1 LLTLRG
7 PKGPRRGPALAD
19 LGIIADGAVLIR
31 DGVIVEVG
39 PTRRIENLAA
49 ARGAHEIAAHGRVV
63 MPGFVDSHTHL
74 IYPPRGVRS
83 ADVAGA
89 ARVWQASSVRLL
101 AARSR
106 VFLDAMARHG
116 TTTVEVKTGCDPGE
130 AAVMKALR
138 VGNLLREEPVEVV
151 PTHLVHVPAGSTAEE
166 VEELLMEVTPRILRR
181 GLAAF
186 ADIWW
191 EGGEPRAEL
200 CARFLEQATA
210 CGVGVKVHAA
220 GPGCAGAVALAVGH
234 RAVTVDHLEH
244 LTLDLVPLLA
254 EAHTIATL
262 MPGAALD
269 AWTPLAPARC
279 LIDSGAAVALASNFN
294 PHHSPTLNMQTVV
307 ALASM
312 RMGMSAAE
320 AISAATI
327 NGAHALERGDRVGSL
342 ELGKRADLLLLNV
355 DDYRDVARSLGLNLV
370 HLTLKAGSAIYREG
384 AVLRAS

>member
-1 LLTLRG
+1 MLTLRG

-49 ARGAHEIAAHGRVV
+49 ARGALEIAAHGRVV

-74 IYPPRGVRS
+74 LYPPRGPRA
-83 ADVAGA
+83 ADAAGA
-89 ARVWQASSVRLL
+89 ARQWQASTARLL
-101 AARSR
+101 AARSFG
-106 VFLDAMARHG
+106 FLDAMARHG

-130 AAVMKALR
+130 TASMKALR
-138 VGNLLREEPVEVV
+138 ALNLLRQGPIEVV
-151 PTHLVHVPAGSTAEE
+151 PTHLVRVPVGIEAVQAEE
-166 VEELLMEVTPRILRR
+166 ILTDVSPRILRR

-186 ADIWW
+186 ADVWW
-191 EGGEPRAEL
+191 EGSEPRAEL
-200 CARFLEQATA
+200 CARFLEQAAA
-210 CGVGVKVHAA
+210 CGLGVKVHAE

-254 EAHTIATL
+254 DTYTMATL

-269 AWTPLAPARC
+269 AWTPLAPARA
-279 LIDSGAAVALASNFN
+279 LIENGAAVALASNFN

-307 ALASM
+307 GLACM

-327 NGAHALERGDRVGSL
+327 NGAHALDRGDRVGSL
-342 ELGKRADLLLLNV
+342 ELGKQADLLLLNV
-355 DDYRDVARSLGLNLV
+355 DDYRDLARSFGLNLV
-370 HLTLKAGSAIYREG
+370 HLTLKAGTAIYREG

>member
-7 PKGPRRGPALAD
+7 PKGPRRGLALAD

-49 ARGAHEIAAHGRVV
+49 ARGAVEIAAHGRVV

-74 IYPPRGVRS
+74 IYPLRGARS
-83 ADVAGA
+83 ADAASA
-89 ARVWQASSVRLL
+89 ARLWQSSTVRLI
-101 AARSR
+101 AARSG

-116 TTTVEVKTGCDPGE
+116 TTTAEVKTGCDPGE
-130 AAVMKALR
+130 ATSMKALR
-138 VGNLLREEPVEVV
+138 AINLLRDGAIEVV
-151 PTHLVHVPAGSTAEE
+151 PTHLVRIPAGSSASEAEE
-166 VEELLMEVTPRILRR
+166 ILLEISPRILRR

-191 EGGEPRAEL
+191 DGNEPREEL
-200 CARFLEQATA
+200 CSRFLDQAAA
-210 CGVGVKVHAA
+210 CGLGVKVHAA

-234 RAVTVDHLEH
+234 RAVSVDHLEH
-244 LTLDLVPLLA
+244 LTLDLAPLLSDA
-254 EAHTIATL
+254 RTIATV

-269 AWTPLAPARC
+269 TWTPLAPARA
-279 LIDSGAAVALASNFN
+279 LIDSGVAVALASNFN

-307 ALASM
+307 ALACM
-312 RMGMSAAE
+312 RMAMSPAE
-320 AISAATI
+320 AIVAATI
-327 NGAHALERGDRVGSL
+327 NGAHALERGDRIGSL
-342 ELGKRADLLLLNV
+342 EPGKCADLLLLNV
-355 DDYRDVARSLGLNLV
+355 DDYRDLARSFGLNLV

>member
-7 PKGPRRGPALAD
+7 PKGPRRGLALAD

-49 ARGAHEIAAHGRVV
+49 ARGAVEIAAHGRVV

-74 IYPPRGVRS
+74 IYPLRGARS
-83 ADVAGA
+83 AEAASA
-89 ARVWQASSVRLL
+89 ARLWQSSTVRLI
-101 AARSR
+101 AARSG

-116 TTTVEVKTGCDPGE
+116 TTTAEVKTGCDPGE
-130 AAVMKALR
+130 ATSMKALR
-138 VGNLLREEPVEVV
+138 AINLLRDGAIEVV
-151 PTHLVHVPAGSTAEE
+151 PTHLVRIPAGSSASEAEE
-166 VEELLMEVTPRILRR
+166 ILLEISPRILRR

-191 EGGEPRAEL
+191 DGNEPREEL
-200 CARFLEQATA
+200 CSRFLDQAAA
-210 CGVGVKVHAA
+210 CGLGVKVHAA

-234 RAVTVDHLEH
+234 RAVSVDHLEH
-244 LTLDLVPLLA
+244 LTLDLAPLLSDA
-254 EAHTIATL
+254 RTIATV

-269 AWTPLAPARC
+269 TWTPLAPARA
-279 LIDSGAAVALASNFN
+279 LIDSGVAVALASNFN

-307 ALASM
+307 ALACM
-312 RMGMSAAE
+312 RMAMSPAE
-320 AISAATI
+320 AIVAATI
-327 NGAHALERGDRVGSL
+327 NGAHALERGDRIGSL
-342 ELGKRADLLLLNV
+342 EPGKCADLLLLNV
-355 DDYRDVARSLGLNLV
+355 DDYRDLARSFGLNLV